1 MYVDQIIVEVR
12 RDIAVLKYHLLRDN
26 RIVRINKYT
35 FFYNIKEKNSSGLKK
50 YLLYIYMYKTL
61 MN

>member
-12 RDIAVLKYHLLRDN
+12 RDIAVLKYHLPRDN

-50 YLLYIYMYKTL
+50 ISIIYIYV
-61 MN
+61 